1 MFDNLDYELNFNSY
15 QIINN
20 EKETLLDFI
29 DKVLNNDKLLE
40 EVWYGNWKL
49 IYTRSN
55 LVEMGAKK
63 GNELK

>member
-1 MFDNLDYELNFNSY
+1 VFDNLDYELNFNSY